1 MDSLFGIT
9 SQPNLGPIVCAF
21 KGSERDTSFD
31 PAMIRQ
37 FSDYWEGARREY
49 ATFESDLRS
58 GASEVC
64 LHEMPGGQFT
74 NLKEQ
79 ARSMG
84 LGGRWHEVA
93 KTYAEVNDMLGNIIK
108 VTPSYKMFGD
118 LALTMASGGI
128 LRTDVENPD
137 KEISFPDSV

>member
-1 MDSLFGIT
+1 MSTRLLKVI
-9 SQPNLGPIVCAF
+9 CA
-21 KGSERDTSFD
+21 
-31 PAMIRQ
+31 Q
-37 FSDYWEGARREY
+37 VRRK
-49 ATFESDLRS
+49 FN
-58 GASEVC
+58 